1 MVQGELRIRV
11 YLEKGA
17 SATPGN
23 NAYLTYYM
31 IGYRT
36 ITSGGVQGAWQ
47 AATYKTRQ
55 EFFNGVIGP
64 VTGPGTSVGELLSVQ
79 TQAALSNYVEYVF
92 DQPGEYFIR
101 NSGVTQNSNGCN
113 DPTQQCD
120 GTFRVE
126 WEDAIFGAVGNP
138 CVDCL
143 GPL

>member
-1 MVQGELRIRV
+1 M

-17 SATPGN
+17 SATLGN
-23 NAYLTYYM
+23 NAYQTYYM

-36 ITSGGVQGAWQ
+36 ITDVAPNPGVKGAWQ
-47 AATYKTRQ
+47 AASYKSRQ
-55 EFFNGVIGP
+55 YVQNGVPGAIS
-64 VTGPGTSVGELLSVQ
+64 GPGTSVGELLAVSNQ
-79 TQAALSNYVEYVF
+79 TPEVNYYEYVF

-120 GTFRVE
+120 GIFRVE
-126 WEDAIFGAVGNP
+126 WEDALYGPVVSP
-138 CVDCL
+138 CVDCN